1 MERLQELENRL
12 KDLENEKRII
22 IEDYLVRLLNK
33 ESKKDIPYLMGVM
46 ALLKHENIIKFL
58 NDLTSLTKED

>member
-1 MERLQELENRL
+1 MERLQELEYRL

-22 IEDYLVRLLNK
+22 IEDYLVRLLDK
-33 ESKKDIPYLMGVM
+33 ESKKDIPHLMGVM

>member
-12 KDLENEKRII
+12 KDLENEKRIA
-22 IEDYLVRLLNK
+22 IEDYIVRVLG
-33 ESKKDIPYLMGVM
+33 KKDKKEVPHLISIIPF
-46 ALLKHENIIKFL
+46 LKHENIIKFL

>member
-12 KDLENEKRII
+12 KDLENEKLII